1 MTGCAYTPSDLDGQK
16 SKTQPDV
23 FDIYTQDGAGVDI
36 AENWWSVFN
45 SEGLN
50 ALMVR
55 LADSNLTLEEAALRL
70 QRAELILR
78 QSQADNIPDITAS
91 ASGRS
96 GKNFDTGTESNSTSG
111 SVGVSYT
118 FDVWGSR
125 EATQLGNKLSIDSQQ
140 FSRRS
145 AALQVQG
152 LLTSEYF
159 TLLSLEQRLVIAK
172 QNYEAADQL
181 YKLVDIRFQ
190 EGDASGIEVSQ
201 QQNTMISARGELLR
215 LNYQATLSRRAIAVL
230 LGDETLTA
238 FSGEEKLL
246 SFVLPDIEL
255 YQPAA
260 VLKQR
265 PDVQIA
271 DIALK
276 QADIDVYLAGIQG
289 LPGLSL
295 SGSLSVSDLLD
306 LASGWSVSAA
316 ISSAAT
322 LFDGGRIDAGK
333 KIADVDLALAW
344 NNYRATTLSA
354 SQSLLDS
361 LDNYA
366 YLKAAYELDVAS
378 MENNARLYRLAEIRY
393 KAGDIDFLNLLS
405 AQRSWF
411 SAQLSVITSY
421 QQTLSAAAT
430 IYQEA
435 GGKPELV
442 TL

>member
-1 MTGCAYTPSDLDGQK
+1 MLIAALMTGCAYTPSDLDGQK
-16 SKTQPDV
+16 SKAQPDV
-23 FDIYTQDGAGVDI
+23 FDIYTQEGAGVDI

-78 QSQADNIPDITAS
+78 QSQADNIPDITVS

-238 FSGEEKLL
+238 ISGEEKLL

-344 NNYRATTLSA
+344 NNYRATPIEFQRLPEFSVNPLSL
-354 SQSLLDS
+354 S
-361 LDNYA
+361 
-366 YLKAAYELDVAS
+366 YLSIMAIFRCVF
-378 MENNARLYRLAEIRY
+378 RY
-393 KAGDIDFLNLLS
+393 ISFTFVKKPRTYKSFWTCLT
-405 AQRSWF
+405 F
-411 SAQLSVITSY
+411 S
-421 QQTLSAAAT
+421 
-430 IYQEA
+430 
-435 GGKPELV
+435 
-442 TL
+442 